1 MPLTAEIDTT
11 LRLCA
16 EFLHPTTE
24 PWWIIGSTA
33 VALHG
38 ADPGPIND
46 IDILVSHKDAE
57 MLAERWQCSDQSD
70 SNSNR
75 FRSCLL
81 LQPELNS
88 FPVQVM
94 AGLEFRN
101 GGIWQAL
108 TPKTRQKIR
117 HRRTSLF
124 VPERPELIQMLLG
137 FGRKKDIQ
145 RAKLLR

>member
-1 MPLTAEIDTT
+1 
-11 LRLCA
+11 LR
-16 EFLHPTTE
+16 PTTE

-46 IDILVSHKDAE
+46 IDIPVSQKDAE
-57 MLAERWQCSDQSD
+57 MLAEKWRCADQSNT
-70 SNSNR
+70 NSNR

-81 LQPELNS
+81 LQPELNG
-88 FPVQVM
+88 FPVQAM
-94 AGLEFRN
+94 AGLEFRSH
-101 GGIWQAL
+101 GLWQAL
-108 TPKTRQKIR
+108 APRTRQKIR
-117 HRRTSLF
+117 YQSISLF
-124 VPERPELIQMLLG
+124 VPESPEFIAVLLA